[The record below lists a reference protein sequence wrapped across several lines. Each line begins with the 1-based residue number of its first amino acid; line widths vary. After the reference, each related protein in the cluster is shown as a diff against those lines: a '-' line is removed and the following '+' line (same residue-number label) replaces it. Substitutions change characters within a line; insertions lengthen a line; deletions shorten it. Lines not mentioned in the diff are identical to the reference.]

1 MRKIIAV
8 LSILIY
14 ELLVLSN
21 VAYACS
27 CVAIGP
33 YFEEKLADST
43 FIGIVK
49 ITELGE
55 IIETVEGE
63 NKTNDRDFKFE
74 VSERIYNT
82 DNSNPDSAHQTRI
95 IEHEIKNCKY
105 QCDSYIGSSFGSN
118 MDLIEGSSHMVILEA
133 DGNVNKL
140 VASIPLSSDGK
151 TTDKFLQFSNGVD
164 IKEVIE
170 YLSSYVEVRNDS
182 NKTPVRTDY
191 TIYLITIILML
202 AIIFPA
208 GFIILKGAR
217 TRK

>member
-1 MRKIIAV
+1 M
-8 LSILIY
+8 LI
-14 ELLVLSN
+14 
-21 VAYACS
+21 
-27 CVAIGP
+27 
-33 YFEEKLADST
+33 
-43 FIGIVK
+43 
-49 ITELGE
+49 
-55 IIETVEGE
+55 
-63 NKTNDRDFKFE
+63 
-74 VSERIYNT
+74 
-82 DNSNPDSAHQTRI
+82 
-95 IEHEIKNCKY
+95 
-105 QCDSYIGSSFGSN
+105 
-118 MDLIEGSSHMVILEA
+118 
-133 DGNVNKL
+133 
-140 VASIPLSSDGK
+140 SSDGK